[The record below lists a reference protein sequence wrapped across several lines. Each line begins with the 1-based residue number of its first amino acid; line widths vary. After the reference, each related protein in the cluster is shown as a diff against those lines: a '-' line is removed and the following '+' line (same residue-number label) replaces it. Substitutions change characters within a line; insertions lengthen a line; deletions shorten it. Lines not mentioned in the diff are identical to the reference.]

1 LHQTLILLQGDY
13 NVTNRRLGF
22 IGVGIMG
29 EAMVRR
35 LLERD
40 WHVTA
45 WNLEAERLDLVVP
58 HGAVAAA
65 NPAAVLSKSDVVLC
79 CVLDSAAVRDCV
91 CGPGGL
97 MDSDE
102 SHGKVVIDLS
112 TIDPAVTRELAQ
124 LTRGAGLG
132 WVDAPVSGGPAAARK
147 GALTIMAGG
156 SDDDLE
162 RARTILADLGS
173 NVTAMGPVG
182 AGQTTKIINQAIV
195 GAGYVL
201 MTEAVRLAEAAGI
214 DAARLP
220 SCLAGGFADSAL
232 LQSLLPRIQ
241 RRDFEPPAAYA
252 RQLLKDLKAVDA
264 FAKACECELPLVSAA
279 ARRYEQFVSAGNAMQ
294 DPASLIRL
302 YERVGPADAGP

>member
-1 LHQTLILLQGDY
+1 
-13 NVTNRRLGF
+13 VTSKRLGF

-45 WNLEAERLDLVVP
+45 WNLEAEKLDLVVP

-65 NPAAVLSKSDVVLC
+65 NPAAVLAKSDVVLC

-97 MDSDE
+97 MDSDD

-132 WVDAPVSGGPAAARK
+132 WVDAPISGGPPRLAKVHSLSWPAAAMTIWN
-147 GALTIMAGG
+147 ALGRFWPI
-156 SDDDLE
+156 
-162 RARTILADLGS
+162 
-173 NVTAMGPVG
+173 
-182 AGQTTKIINQAIV
+182 
-195 GAGYVL
+195 
-201 MTEAVRLAEAAGI
+201 
-214 DAARLP
+214 
-220 SCLAGGFADSAL
+220 
-232 LQSLLPRIQ
+232 
-241 RRDFEPPAAYA
+241 
-252 RQLLKDLKAVDA
+252 
-264 FAKACECELPLVSAA
+264 SAA
-279 ARRYEQFVSAGNAMQ
+279 T
-294 DPASLIRL
+294 
-302 YERVGPADAGP
+302 

>member
-1 LHQTLILLQGDY
+1 
-13 NVTNRRLGF
+13 
-22 IGVGIMG
+22 
-29 EAMVRR
+29 
-35 LLERD
+35 
-40 WHVTA
+40 
-45 WNLEAERLDLVVP
+45 
-58 HGAVAAA
+58 
-65 NPAAVLSKSDVVLC
+65 
-79 CVLDSAAVRDCV
+79 
-91 CGPGGL
+91 
-97 MDSDE
+97 
-102 SHGKVVIDLS
+102 
-112 TIDPAVTRELAQ
+112 
-124 LTRGAGLG
+124 
-132 WVDAPVSGGPAAARK
+132 
-147 GALTIMAGG
+147 MAGG

-162 RARTILADLGS
+162 RARPILADLGS
-173 NVTAMGPVG
+173 NVTPMGPVG

-232 LQSLLPRIQ
+232 LQSLLPRIH

-302 YERVGPADAGP
+302 YERLGPADAGDHKAYSE